1 MSRESPLAPPV
12 REHNGRHST
21 IANYLASPEFSEE
34 GRRMQPTPQRSRGD
48 GSDRVYTKAPAFSN
62 SYEKQEKHHKR
73 IAEGGR
79 TRLVEDEEDAK
90 Q

>member
-1 MSRESPLAPPV
+1 
-12 REHNGRHST
+12 
-21 IANYLASPEFSEE
+21 
-34 GRRMQPTPQRSRGD
+34 MQPTPQRSRGD
-48 GSDRVYTKAPAFSN
+48 GSDRVYTKAPTFSN

-79 TRLVEDEEDAK
+79 TRLEEDEEDAK